1 MLTYTPRDS
10 SFPGLPLLFV
20 SHLFLIYSFVA
31 SKMIS
36 IHVYRRTTLDI
47 MIIVCY
53 SIGERRVNNMGESLG
68 DRIALLL
75 KKSGY
80 NQKELAGMVGVTEA
94 AMSKYLN
101 NIRQPRAEVIA
112 NLATALN
119 TTSDYLI
126 RGVQPED
133 DFAEVY
139 KLVARSAT
147 SMSDE
152 QKMELVR
159 ILVGK

>member
-1 MLTYTPRDS
+1 
-10 SFPGLPLLFV
+10 
-20 SHLFLIYSFVA
+20 
-31 SKMIS
+31 
-36 IHVYRRTTLDI
+36 
-47 MIIVCY
+47 
-53 SIGERRVNNMGESLG
+53 MGESLG